1 MVLVGI
7 ITNEKSKKYINKI
20 VKDQVNNS
28 NFQIVYITEESIENM
43 KNIRFDTIIINKEI
57 ENLESLKEN
66 LINAKY
72 IIINS
77 DLNIDL
83 RILEGANSLIITY
96 GFNLKST
103 ITMSSITEDSVQIC
117 VQRNIL
123 NNKQNIEQ
131 QEISLKK
138 EEEIDIYNIM
148 LLIALLLIY
157 NKEIISSIK
166 L

>member
-138 EEEIDIYNIM
+138 EEEIDVYNIM